1 MLLNVNSPKIIS
13 KKCRVSKENW
23 LTDLRLKRVTIKGRC
38 YALMN
43 LLNLAIKIYF
53 RLSIQTM
60 CAIFVTHLPSGGRYW
75 HSPKL
80 NGTVRIRRSEHKRG
94 LFGFFDAGHTA
105 HWQSQIEESAE
116 LLYIVDGW
124 LYQDR
129 NDRAMRDRLIS
140 KYQSNMRTKLRCN
153 SLHLIRAGNTDL
165 IAEFIIF
172 C

>member
-1 MLLNVNSPKIIS
+1 MLLNVNSPKIIL

-80 NGTVRIRRSEHKRG
+80 NGTVFDDLSTNGVCLGFWRRSHCT
-94 LFGFFDAGHTA
+94 LT
-105 HWQSQIEESAE
+105 ESNRRISWV
-116 LLYIVDGW
+116 LYIVDGW

>member
-53 RLSIQTM
+53 RLSIPTM
-60 CAIFVTHLPSGGRYW
+60 CAIFVTHLPSGGRCW

-80 NGTVRIRRSEHKRG
+80 NGTVFDDLSTNG
-94 LFGFFDAGHTA
+94 VCLGFWRHTA

-140 KYQSNMRTKLRCN
+140 KYQSNIRTKLRCN